1 MVTMRKRWGLVLL
14 SVLAI
19 MLFAAGCGQV
29 KLTSQ
34 EVKGSVTSL
43 QMDLPFTLEQQ
54 PQEQAAQNP
63 YVQSIT
69 SNMITQA
76 KGMDFHLMQFTTY
89 VMNTDKLKSD
99 AASKAQFEKKALD
112 GYLTAFEQNAKAK
125 ETSRDAKNIQISGK
139 DASVTT
145 VQCKMRGEDE
155 TLKVVFLPLPEEYWF
170 IAIAYPKEHEDD
182 QGKLADKII
191 SSIQLKE

>member
-1 MVTMRKRWGLVLL
+1 MKKLIAVGLLALAMASLL
-14 SVLAI
+14 L
-19 MLFAAGCGQV
+19 GCGQA

-34 EVKGSVTSL
+34 EVKGGATSL

-54 PQEQAAQNP
+54 PKEEAAKSND
-63 YVQSIT
+63 YVKSIT
-69 SNMITQA
+69 DSRVTQA

-125 ETSRDAKNIQISGK
+125 ETSRDAKSITISGK

-182 QGKLADKII
+182 QGKLANKII

>member
-1 MVTMRKRWGLVLL
+1 MKKLISVGLLVLVMASL
-14 SVLAI
+14 L
-19 MLFAAGCGQV
+19 LGCGQA

-34 EVKGSVTSL
+34 EVKGGATSL

-54 PQEQAAQNP
+54 PKEETAKSND
-63 YVQSIT
+63 YVKSIT
-69 SNMITQA
+69 DSRVTQA

>member
-1 MVTMRKRWGLVLL
+1 MKKLIAVGLLALVMAALL
-14 SVLAI
+14 L
-19 MLFAAGCGQV
+19 GCGQA

-34 EVKGSVTSL
+34 EVKGGVTSL

-54 PQEQAAQNP
+54 PKEEAAKSND
-63 YVQSIT
+63 YVKSIT
-69 SNMITQA
+69 DSRVTQA

-99 AASKAQFEKKALD
+99 AASKAQFEQKALD

-125 ETSRDAKNIQISGK
+125 ETSRDAKNIKISGK

-191 SSIQLKE
+191 GSIQLKE

>member
-1 MVTMRKRWGLVLL
+1 MKKLIAVGLLALVMAALL
-14 SVLAI
+14 L
-19 MLFAAGCGQV
+19 GCGQA
-29 KLTSQ
+29 KLTLQ
-34 EVKGSVTSL
+34 EVKGGATSL

-54 PQEQAAQNP
+54 PKEEAAKSND
-63 YVQSIT
+63 YVKSIT
-69 SNMITQA
+69 DSRVTQA
-76 KGMDFHLMQFTTY
+76 KGMEFHLMQFTTY

-99 AASKAQFEKKALD
+99 AASKAQFEQKALD

-125 ETSRDAKNIQISGK
+125 ETSRDAKNIKISGK